1 VTDLFIEHG
10 LRGNKAD
17 SVNPKQE
24 IVTAGTDGSA
34 TTFEYLQP
42 MFLAS
47 WQHGFAVGPS
57 DHQLFLTVSNGDT

>member
-1 VTDLFIEHG
+1 
-10 LRGNKAD
+10 
-17 SVNPKQE
+17 
-24 IVTAGTDGSA
+24 VTAGTDGSA